1 MTDNAMTMEKEPLR
15 SCNQKLPRGKK
26 NLSTEQVQNFP
37 GKGISR
43 GTTKEE
49 LTKAIATELKLWNW
63 STGKRP
69 TGDDELDCEEKT
81 R

>member
-1 MTDNAMTMEKEPLR
+1 LTPTYSAATNALR
-15 SCNQKLPRGKK
+15 AFLLLAGAWR
-26 NLSTEQVQNFP
+26 
-37 GKGISR
+37 
-43 GTTKEE
+43 
-49 LTKAIATELKLWNW
+49 TKAIATELKLWNW

>member
-1 MTDNAMTMEKEPLR
+1 
-15 SCNQKLPRGKK
+15 
-26 NLSTEQVQNFP
+26 VQNFP

-49 LTKAIATELKLWNW
+49 LTKAMATELKLWNC
-63 STGKRP
+63 STGKRA
-69 TGDDELDCEEKT
+69 TGNDELDCEEDL